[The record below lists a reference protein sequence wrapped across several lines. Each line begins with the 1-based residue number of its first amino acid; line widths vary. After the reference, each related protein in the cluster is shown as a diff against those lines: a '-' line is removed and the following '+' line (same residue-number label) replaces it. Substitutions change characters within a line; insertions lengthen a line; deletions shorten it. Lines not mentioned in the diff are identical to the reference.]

1 VNFGIH
7 NGLIVDGNA
16 VETARN
22 ILAHET
28 SFRVGIVGDLFYCVG
43 TVALVAALNVILEP
57 VSRGFITS
65 CQSRAK
71 PKASNK
77 LR

>member
-16 VETARN
+16 VDTARN

-28 SFRVGIVGDLFYCVG
+28 TFRVGIVGDLFYCVG
-43 TVALVAALNVILEP
+43 TVVLVAALYVILEP
-57 VSRGFITS
+57 VSLD
-65 CQSRAK
+65 SRYWQ
-71 PKASNK
+71 
-77 LR
+77 RCGGWYGI